1 MYELQCPAY
10 SDMHCARTR
19 LVPPAGLHDTG
30 VDMTVAEKLY
40 GFPSVYVVTMNSPA
54 RASPV
59 IHRLQVTELHAVMT
73 EGAYGRSQMAALA
86 ACG

>member
-1 MYELQCPAY
+1 
-10 SDMHCARTR
+10 
-19 LVPPAGLHDTG
+19 
-30 VDMTVAEKLY
+30 MTVAEKLY